1 MAKNKTNK
9 NNPRN
14 PQSLLFRRLTR
25 LLSGPLTNYRTQTNH
40 RLRRIQL
47 DQYASKFTSASGRDF
62 KKTAYNP
69 YDNLQAQ
76 AMASQARTERYVDFD
91 QMEYTP
97 EIASAMDIYADEM
110 TTHSALNAVLNIN
123 CDNEEIKLILRT
135 LYYDVLNIEYNLFSW
150 CRAMCKYGDFFLYLD
165 LDESLGITSVIGLPT
180 QEVERLEGEDKSN
193 PSYIQYQWNTA
204 GLTFEN
210 WQVAHFRVLGNDKY
224 SPYGTSVLEP
234 ARRIWRQLTL
244 LEDAMM
250 AYRIVRSPERR
261 AFYIDVGNIPPQDVE
276 QYMQKAMT
284 QMKRNQVV
292 DPDTGRVDLRYNP
305 LSVEEDYFIP
315 VRGGT
320 SGTKIES
327 IAGGKYTGDI
337 DDVKYLRDKLFSALK
352 IPASYLSSDAEKTQE
367 DKTTLAQKDIRFART
382 VQRLQ
387 RSVITE
393 LEKVG
398 IIHLYTLGYRDEDL
412 VSFKIELNN
421 PSKIAEMQELEHWK
435 TKFDIASSATEGF
448 FSKQWLAKKL
458 FGMSDDEFI
467 RCRREMFYD
476 KRFEAAL
483 DTVAEAEQAA
493 MTAPGGELA
502 AAAGDEG
509 GTGVAGMEPE
519 LGAPAGD
526 VDLGGGDLGGGDLG
540 GGAGEAPAG
549 PEEGDLLAAPPAKR
563 DDGMGKRMKR
573 EGGKTKTT
581 TAKSHGWYEPRSNFA
596 GGDRREKSGPTKK
609 NMTRAA
615 SPEFGTYRKT
625 LPGASELSQLVKG
638 TGVYESKLTTYS
650 KEEEEK
656 LLKSQEELKVLF
668 ESIDLEKRK
677 IKNETEAQ

>member
-1 MAKNKTNK
+1 MANNKTNK
-9 NNPRN
+9 NNSRN

-40 RLRRIQL
+40 RLRRIDL
-47 DQYASKFTSASGRDF
+47 DKYSTKFTSASGRDF

-76 AMASQARTERYVDFD
+76 AMASQARAERYVDFD

-110 TTHSALNAVLNIN
+110 TTHSGLRQVLNIN
-123 CDNEEIKLILRT
+123 CDNEEIKLILET
-135 LYYDVLNIEYNLFSW
+135 LYYDILNIEYNLFSW
-150 CRAMCKYGDFFLYLD
+150 CRSMCKYGDFFLYLD
-165 LDESLGITSVIGLPT
+165 LDESMGITSVIGLPT
-180 QEVERLEGEDKSN
+180 AEVERLEGEDKNN
-193 PSYIQYQWNTA
+193 PSYVQYQWNSA

-210 WQVAHFRVLGNDKY
+210 WQVAHFRILGNDKY
-224 SPYGTSVLEP
+224 NPYGTSVLEP

-261 AFYIDVGNIPPQDVE
+261 VFYIDVGNIPPQDIE

-292 DPDTGRVDLRYNP
+292 DADTGRVDLRYNP

-315 VRGGT
+315 VRGGQ
-320 SGTKIES
+320 SGTKIEPL
-327 IAGGKYTGDI
+327 AGGKYTGDI

-352 IPASYLSSDAEKTQE
+352 IPASYLSSDSEKAQE

-387 RSVITE
+387 RSILTE

-412 VSFKIELNN
+412 VGFKVELNN

-458 FGMSDDEFI
+458 FGMSDEEFI
-467 RCRREMFYD
+467 RNRREMFYD
-476 KRFEAAL
+476 RRFEAAL
-483 DTVAEAEQAA
+483 ETAAEAEQAA
-493 MTAPGGELA
+493 ATAPGGELGGDIA
-502 AAAGDEG
+502 EPGGEGIAGL
-509 GTGVAGMEPE
+509 EPE
-519 LGAPAGD
+519 LGAPTEEPGA
-526 VDLGGGDLGGGDLG
+526 DLGGTPDAAEPAAPPEDGG
-540 GGAGEAPAG
+540 
-549 PEEGDLLAAPPAKR
+549 LLASPPAKR
-563 DDGMGKRMKR
+563 DDNIGKTTKR
-573 EGGKTKTT
+573 EDGKTKTT
-581 TAKSHGWYEPRSNFA
+581 TAKSHGWYEPRMNKP
-596 GGDRREKSGPTKK
+596 GGDRRNSSGPRKK
-609 NMTRAA
+609 NMNRAA
-615 SPEFGTYRKT
+615 VPETGTKRKT
-625 LPGASELSQLVKG
+625 LPGASELSQLARG
-638 TGVYESKLTTYS
+638 TGVYESKLTNYS
-650 KEEEEK
+650 REEEER
-656 LLKSQEELKVLF
+656 LLKNQEELKVLF
-668 ESIDLEKRK
+668 ENLDLKKRK
-677 IKNETEAQ
+677 NKDETEA

>member
-1 MAKNKTNK
+1 MADKRKTNK

-40 RLRRIQL
+40 RLRRIDL
-47 DQYASKFTSASGRDF
+47 DKYSSRFTSASGRDF

-110 TTHSALNAVLNIN
+110 TTHSALNKVLSIN
-123 CDNEEIKLILRT
+123 CDNEEIKMILET
-135 LYYDVLNIEYNLFSW
+135 LYYDILNIEYNLFSW

-165 LDESLGITSVIGLPT
+165 LDEKLGITSAIGLPT
-180 QEVERLEGEDKSN
+180 AEVERLEGEDKGN
-193 PSYIQYQWNTA
+193 PNYIQYQWNTA

-210 WQVAHFRVLGNDKY
+210 WQIAHFRILGNDKY
-224 SPYGTSVLEP
+224 NPYGTSVLEP

-250 AYRIVRSPERR
+250 AYRIVRSPDRR
-261 AFYIDVGNIPPQDVE
+261 VFYIDVGAIPPQDIE

-305 LSVEEDYFIP
+305 LSVEEDFFIP

-327 IAGGKYTGDI
+327 LGGGKYTGDI

-352 IPASYLSSDAEKTQE
+352 IPASYLTSDSDKAAE

-382 VQRLQ
+382 IQRLQ
-387 RSVITE
+387 RSILTE

-398 IIHLYTLGYRDEDL
+398 IIHLYTLGYRAEDL
-412 VSFKIELNN
+412 VGFKCHLNN

-458 FGMSDDEFI
+458 FGMSDEEFI
-467 RCRREMFYD
+467 RNRREMFYD
-476 KRFEAAL
+476 RRFEAAL
-483 DTVAEAEQAA
+483 ETAAEAEQAA
-493 MTAPGGELA
+493 ATAPGGDL
-502 AAAGDEG
+502 AGDMGEEG
-509 GTGVAGMEPE
+509 GLGAVGMEPE
-519 LGAPAGD
+519 LGVPTGD
-526 VDLGGGDLGGGDLG
+526 EADLGAELGGEELG
-540 GGAGEAPAG
+540 GEAPAE
-549 PEEGDLLAAPPAKR
+549 PEEGELLAAPPAKR
-563 DDGMGKRMKR
+563 DDGIGKRTKR
-573 EGGKTKTT
+573 EDGKTKTT

-609 NMTRAA
+609 NMARAA
-615 SPEFGTYRKT
+615 SPETGTKRKT
-625 LPGASELSQLVKG
+625 LPGESELSSLIRG
-638 TGVYESKLTTYS
+638 TSVYESKLTIYS
-650 KEEEEK
+650 KEQEEQLIK
-656 LLKSQEELKVLF
+656 DQEELKNLF
-668 ESIDLEKRK
+668 ENLDLKSRNNKDE
-677 IKNETEAQ
+677 IEAQ